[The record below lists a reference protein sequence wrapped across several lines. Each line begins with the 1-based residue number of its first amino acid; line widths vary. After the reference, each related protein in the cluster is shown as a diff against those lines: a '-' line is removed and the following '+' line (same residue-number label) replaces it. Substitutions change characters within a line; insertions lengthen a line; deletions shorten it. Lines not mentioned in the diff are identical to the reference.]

1 MHKLE
6 SIAEQI
12 RKTFDARTS
21 ARDQAL
27 AQARQL
33 TRACSLAIRA
43 VHRSE
48 TDTMKVCL
56 DEARQ
61 LADTRC
67 VKGICRSKC
76 DLRFDSKRTASDSR
90 GPAC

>member
-6 SIAEQI
+6 QITDRI

-43 VHRSE
+43 VHRE
-48 TDTMKVCL
+48 EADVITHIYRKHVNWRIRCAPLWHRTLIFFTPDTHRM
-56 DEARQ
+56 
-61 LADTRC
+61 
-67 VKGICRSKC
+67 
-76 DLRFDSKRTASDSR
+76 
-90 GPAC
+90 P